1 MTPFYERELAGFLGR
16 QTPEEIAD
24 IWSELRVIRELIAI
38 LRDPVSG
45 DSTAARARE
54 LRRLQRA
61 FERAGT
67 YTRTQLAMHRDVR
80 APLLAAYR
88 RPRLADALDAGLLA
102 CPRCGASMLSQR
114 IECTVCCE
122 HWRVCASCHAPTTDR
137 DRCTVC
143 DAQRR

>member
-1 MTPFYERELAGFLGR
+1 MRRRINALTPFYERELAGFLGR

-88 RPRLADALDAGLLA
+88 RPRLADALDGT
-102 CPRCGASMLSQR
+102 P
-114 IECTVCCE
+114 TVE
-122 HWRVCASCHAPTTDR
+122 AIGPWLGEDVDAYHVLVWRR
-137 DRCTVC
+137 
-143 DAQRR
+143 